1 MKKILLYVIAIP
13 VGLIASMLLPAY
25 FSKVFEWFIFFDV
38 IREFLDNYFLKFIG
52 GWIAVGVTALIV
64 PKFKITFGVIMLV
77 FSIIASYYMFSKGDV
92 FNYLFVIGG
101 IVALILVGT
110 VYSKLNE
117 DE

>member
-13 VGLIASMLLPAY
+13 VGLIASMLLPAL
-25 FSKVFEWFIFFDV
+25 FSKIFEWFIFFDV
-38 IREFLDNYFLKFIG
+38 IREFLDNYFLKFIS
-52 GWIAVGVTALIV
+52 GWIAVGVTASIV
-64 PKFKITFGVIMLV
+64 PNFKITFGVIMLV
-77 FSIIASYYMFSKGDV
+77 FSIIASYYMFSKGDA